1 MLKNNTMEYGTQK
14 KLLNYSKAST
24 MECEIITKYVLN
36 YSKENDEFIY
46 KQIRIAR
53 QNQLTSQKDRERHLW
68 N

>member
-1 MLKNNTMEYGTQK
+1 
-14 KLLNYSKAST
+14 
-24 MECEIITKYVLN
+24 MECEIITKDVLN
-36 YSKENDEFIY
+36 YSKENDEFVY